1 MPARTERRANARIL
15 CLIAFLAAP
24 LPAAAAASASDNA
37 AQLAGLFV
45 QSCVRFVGNAKGL
58 RDWARKTGLHE
69 VPPEGEAAFLHGA
82 PGRVFDATNATGKY
96 VVVSPDDGSC
106 SALAERADGAAV
118 AAALEARLRDSG
130 LAVTLAAETD
140 DKAVRGVRHREYVVS
155 QDRQAWQI
163 LLSIPLDGP
172 GPAMLTAVP

>member
-1 MPARTERRANARIL
+1 M
-15 CLIAFLAAP
+15 
-24 LPAAAAASASDNA
+24 
-37 AQLAGLFV
+37 
-45 QSCVRFVGNAKGL
+45 QSCARFVGNRQGL
-58 RDWARKTGLHE
+58 RDWAAKAGLSE
-69 VPPEGEAAFLHGA
+69 VPAEGEAAFLHGA
-82 PGRVFDATNATGKY
+82 PGRVFDATNAAGKF

-106 SALAERADGAAV
+106 SAVAERADGGAV
-118 AAALEARLRDSG
+118 IADVEARLRDSG
-130 LAVTLAAETD
+130 VAVTLAGETD